1 MAAFYKELKKLRE
14 NSNIQL
20 EEIQNRTK
28 INIRFLEAFE
38 NGQFDILPH
47 TYVRLFFRAYVT
59 EIGGDPVQGLSDL
72 EHFINRDPASSQ
84 TVPTPT
90 GDESPGGDLSA
101 AFKPKSPMMKRSN
114 LIKAGIMIVFW
125 VFALLII
132 RRITLNSDG
141 TATTVQGQRIITDHL
156 ITENELLTDYVV
168 FNSMELTHDAT
179 PPFSLRISGKNIV
192 SYKVNVDSSEP
203 QSITMPGGD
212 TKSFLFSSQVALLL
226 NHSRGVAVFLNG
238 NPLKNFISQDYPVRI
253 LITGAP
259 PLIQYKYYTP
269 FQ

>member
-14 NSNIQL
+14 SSNIQL

-38 NGQFDILPH
+38 NGQFDLLPH

-72 EHFINRDPASSQ
+72 EHFINGESAPSPLVKELEGGEIPA
-84 TVPTPT
+84 
-90 GDESPGGDLSA
+90 GDMSA
-101 AFKPKSPMMKRSN
+101 SFKPKSPVMKRSN

-132 RRITLNSDG
+132 RRITLNNDG

-168 FNSMELTHDAT
+168 FNSIELTHDAV
-179 PPFSLRISGKNIV
+179 PPFSLRIAGKNLV
-192 SYKVNVDSSEP
+192 SYKVDVDSLDS
-203 QSITMPGGD
+203 QSITMAGGD
-212 TKSFLFSSQVALLL
+212 TKSFIFTTRVALLL
-226 NHSRGVAVFLNG
+226 NHSRGVTVFLNG
-238 NPLKNFISQDYPVRI
+238 NPLKNFLAQDYPVRI
-253 LITGAP
+253 MISGDP
-259 PLIQYKYYTP
+259 PRIQYKYYRP
-269 FQ
+269 VQ